1 MSEPTRQRQD
11 RVEASQPDDPKD
23 RHADDAEET
32 MQPQRVAVPWGYV
45 LKRTLHSFT
54 SNQCTDLA
62 AGLTYFAI
70 LSLFPAV
77 LALVSIL
84 GLFGQSRN
92 GTDALL
98 EIVGNLAP
106 GDSLGFLTDAVN
118 QFVESPAIGFALI
131 AGIGGAV
138 WSASGYVGGFGR
150 ALNRMY
156 GVEEG
161 RKIWSLRPTQLGVTL
176 VVLLVISV
184 IALALIVSGP
194 VAQAIGEAVGLG
206 ETGLTVWSIAK
217 WPVMAAALVFVLA
230 VLYSATPNIKPEKF
244 RWISIGALVALLIL
258 LVASVGFGFYIANFS
273 NYDATYGSLAGIIIF
288 LLWIWIANLALL
300 FGAQLDIEI
309 QRGRQLASGVA
320 AEQELQLPLRSDAA
334 IKALA
339 DRDAK
344 DVLEG
349 RRVRRAADRTD

>member
-1 MSEPTRQRQD
+1 MT
-11 RVEASQPDDPKD
+11 
-23 RHADDAEET
+23 
-32 MQPQRVAVPWGYV
+32 PQRVPIPWGYV
-45 LKRTLHSFT
+45 LKRTLHSFG

-70 LSLFPAV
+70 LSMFPAV

-84 GLFGQSRN
+84 GIFGQSRA

-118 QFVESPAIGFALI
+118 QFVQAPAIGFALVVGI
-131 AGIGGAV
+131 AGAV

-161 RKIWSLRPTQLGVTL
+161 RKIWSLRPTQLAVTL
-176 VVLLVISV
+176 VVLVVITL
-184 IALALIVSGP
+184 IALALILSGP
-194 VAQAIGEAVGLG
+194 VAQAIGQALG
-206 ETGLTVWSIAK
+206 FGDTGLTVWSIAK
-217 WPVMAAALVFVLA
+217 WPVMAVALVFVIA
-230 VLYSATPNIKPEKF
+230 VLYSATPNVKPERF
-244 RWISIGALVALLIL
+244 RWMSVGALAALVILLI
-258 LVASVGFGFYIANFS
+258 ASVGFGFYIANFGS
-273 NYDATYGSLAGIIIF
+273 YDATYGSLAGIVIF

-300 FGAQLDIEI
+300 FGAQLDIEV

-320 AEQELQLPLRSDAA
+320 AETELQLPLRSDAA
-334 IKALA
+334 IKAMA

-344 DVLEG
+344 DALEG
-349 RRVRRAADRTD
+349 RRVRRAAEREH

>member
-1 MSEPTRQRQD
+1 MSEPTKQRQD

-32 MQPQRVAVPWGYV
+32 MQPQRVPVPWGYV

-131 AGIGGAV
+131 AGIAGAV

-194 VAQAIGEAVGLG
+194 VAQAIGQAVGLG

-217 WPVMAAALVFVLA
+217 WPVMAAALVFVIA

-244 RWISIGALVALLIL
+244 RWISIGALTALLIL
-258 LVASVGFGFYIANFS
+258 LIASVGFGFYIANFS

-344 DVLEG
+344 DALEG